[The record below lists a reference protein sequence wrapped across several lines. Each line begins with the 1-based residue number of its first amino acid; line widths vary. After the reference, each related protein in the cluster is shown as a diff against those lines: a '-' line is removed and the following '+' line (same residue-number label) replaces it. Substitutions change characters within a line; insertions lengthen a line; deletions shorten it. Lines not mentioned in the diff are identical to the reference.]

1 MSVIDDIPK
10 VINPN
15 IKYRLTPLQ
24 QLQVAKHISPDT
36 FENKTPAFHI
46 DLLTFINGTEKY
58 KACAVFRGAGKTTL
72 LNKINIFCRV
82 FFECEPMILI
92 CSASREKAEN
102 FLANIQNMV
111 IEAKRKGYSITE
123 GSTWKRDKI
132 EVIVNKNKRDESGNS
147 LERTCTIVS
156 ISVGVDPR
164 GYLIGSARPT
174 LIICDDM
181 ESNQGQFAASSSSNR
196 KKVERFF
203 YSDLLPSLHPAR
215 GQIIIIG
222 TILHIDSLLNNIVYE
237 KEDNVIQV
245 EGENETQEFDTHKEE
260 WDIKIY
266 PIMKDG
272 KPTWNSRFPLKHIY
286 SLKNMLSKRGL
297 ENEFYQ
303 EFMCKPFSPDK
314 QFFKKEQF
322 NYYQKLV
329 YKDAPI
335 PSITMRDAL
344 STQNISCPTP
354 THILLDNGQMVE
366 LRTCEIYTT
375 MDLASYDGADKT
387 AIITFA
393 LAPDN
398 NIYILDISCGHW
410 TPFEKSV
417 NAIRVQTIFNPYSFG
432 VEKASAQNDF
442 FYTIQAAQKETGIK
456 INVTPLSHHSRAK
469 NVRIAQLHPL
479 FITGRIHFN
488 RKQAATLELEAE
500 LLGFDPEV
508 ESKHDDLMDALA
520 YMVEFIGS
528 RDMLEEFGDIQYV
541 DYDDNDNDDFF

>member
-1 MSVIDDIPK
+1 MSSQNDLPK

-15 IKYRLTPLQ
+15 IKYRLTPSQ
-24 QLQVAKHISPDT
+24 QLQVAKHISPET
-36 FENKTPAFHI
+36 FENATPAFHI
-46 DLLTFINGTEKY
+46 DLLSFINGTETY

-92 CSASREKAEN
+92 CSANREKAEN
-102 FLANIQNMV
+102 FLGNIQNMV
-111 IEAKRKGYSITE
+111 IEAKRKGYSITK
-123 GSTWKRDKI
+123 GKTWKSDKIEIIVNQNKRDK
-132 EVIVNKNKRDESGNS
+132 NGFS

-181 ESNQGQFAASSSSNR
+181 ESNQGQFAATSASNR

-203 YSDLLPSLHPAR
+203 YSDLLPSLHPTR
-215 GQIIIIG
+215 GQMIIIG
-222 TILHIDSLLNNIVYE
+222 TILHIDSILNNIVYE
-237 KEDNVIQV
+237 KEDAVIQV
-245 EGENETQEFDTHKEE
+245 EGENETQEFDTRKDQ

-266 PIMKDG
+266 PIMQDG
-272 KPTWNSRFPLKHIY
+272 KPTWGSRFSTKHIHN
-286 SLKNMLSKRGL
+286 LKNMLSKRGL

-314 QFFKKEQF
+314 QMFKKEYF
-322 NYYQKLV
+322 RYYDTLKYNHV
-329 YKDAPI
+329 V
-335 PSITMRDAL
+335 PSVTMQNAL
-344 STQNISCPTP
+344 KSGTMQCPQP
-354 THILLDNGQMVE
+354 THIMLKDGKE
-366 LRTCEIYTT
+366 IDITTCEIYTT
-375 MDLASYDGADKT
+375 MDLASYDGADRT

-410 TPFEKSV
+410 DPFEKSL
-417 NAIRVQTIFNPYSFG
+417 NAVRVQVMFAPVSFG
-432 VEKASAQNDF
+432 IEKASAQNDF
-442 FYTIQAAQKETGIK
+442 FHTIQVAQKETGVK

-469 NVRIAQLHPL
+469 NIRILQLHPF
-479 FITGRIHFN
+479 FITGRVHFN
-488 RKQAATLELEAE
+488 AKQSTTIELEAE

-520 YMVEFIGS
+520 YMVEFVGS
-528 RDMLEEFGDIQYV
+528 RDMLEEFEETRYD
-541 DYDDNDNDDFF
+541 DYDDNDDDFF